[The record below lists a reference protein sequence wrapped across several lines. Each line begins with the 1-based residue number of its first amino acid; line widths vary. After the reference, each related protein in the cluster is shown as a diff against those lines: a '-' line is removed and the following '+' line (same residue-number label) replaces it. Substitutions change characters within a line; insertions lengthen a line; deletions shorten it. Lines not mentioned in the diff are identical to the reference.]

1 MEKTK
6 ALNASPQAEKLG
18 PRDSQVHYNLTLIR
32 WAYCRIYDAALA
44 YFDKNEFCRYLRGI
58 DLLDRLLRI
67 EETWI
72 IYD

>member
-6 ALNASPQAEKLG
+6 ALNAPLQAEKLG
-18 PRDSQVHYNLTLIR
+18 PRDSEVHHNLTLIR

-44 YFDKNEFCRYLRGI
+44 YFEKNEFCRYLRGI

-67 EETWI
+67 EET
-72 IYD
+72 